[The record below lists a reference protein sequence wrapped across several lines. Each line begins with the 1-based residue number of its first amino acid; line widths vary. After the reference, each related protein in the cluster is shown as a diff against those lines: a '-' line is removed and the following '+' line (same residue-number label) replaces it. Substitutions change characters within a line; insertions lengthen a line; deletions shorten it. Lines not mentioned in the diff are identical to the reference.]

1 MAVERQSSLLGFY
14 IHLSRVLL
22 GIKFQQT
29 SSYSIRRLC
38 VTAFF
43 AFYNMYYSVHTNQ
56 TMDNNKSRLKMWSDL
71 IAQGEVSF
79 FGNGYRSSTQVFNQY
94 FDLFYNHGVIP
105 TALLLV
111 LLCFL
116 FQQSI
121 ALAEVNQNQL
131 NFAIILFTVVFSFFH
146 VTLLTNRMSLLI
158 FLFLLCIFYCW
169 RQTRCGQKRDNKLT
183 SISIS
188 KQKMLADLENAKRN
202 AKPFLNS
209 CRNIDGWGYVTG
221 APAKGAVHP
230 IATLL
235 HLTIHNDIRTQND
248 GLKISDDLCQNLQSL
263 NRQFP
268 KIEDRYKSKLYLQT
282 LCFSLN
288 ALDLLKSLDDQIV
301 NTTIEDMSKLSVSPY
316 LHAHGCDI
324 GRPGSGNFALFI
336 AQVMIFAKKLGIRN
350 TDNSMNDWITFHKN
364 TMNNIG
370 FWGPSESRPYL
381 QFQNGFHQYEV
392 FSFLGVDDVPWDK
405 CAKHVATLGQKEAR
419 FAPYPG
425 GGACFD
431 YDAIFFLT
439 SPFLS
444 KEPSI
449 TPYWNAHSKKS

>member
-1 MAVERQSSLLGFY
+1 
-14 IHLSRVLL
+14 
-22 GIKFQQT
+22 
-29 SSYSIRRLC
+29 
-38 VTAFF
+38 
-43 AFYNMYYSVHTNQ
+43 
-56 TMDNNKSRLKMWSDL
+56 
-71 IAQGEVSF
+71 
-79 FGNGYRSSTQVFNQY
+79 
-94 FDLFYNHGVIP
+94 
-105 TALLLV
+105 
-111 LLCFL
+111 
-116 FQQSI
+116 
-121 ALAEVNQNQL
+121 
-131 NFAIILFTVVFSFFH
+131 
-146 VTLLTNRMSLLI
+146 
-158 FLFLLCIFYCW
+158 
-169 RQTRCGQKRDNKLT
+169 
-183 SISIS
+183 
-188 KQKMLADLENAKRN
+188 MLADLENAKRN

-444 KEPSI
+444 KRTEYHAILERSFKKIIASQGECGGFAETTQLDPNRLKRIAPLIVHIFSGPRLGFGERGRYAMSLLRKKNLRMRDFQWLDRGAGWGEANI
-449 TPYWNAHSKKS
+449 WCTWFRIMAAQKCFNALFPENKVSSGFLSSVGVGGYNA